1 MRSMKRFTAML
12 SGILIACSANEA
24 MACAVCQGNRDSQLV
39 KGAESGVLTL
49 VFVTYGLLI
58 GMAGICTMWALR
70 ARRLRIQELSQ
81 NDHAGGAAS

>member
-1 MRSMKRFTAML
+1 MKRFATML
-12 SGILIACSANEA
+12 CGILIACWANEA
-24 MACAVCQGNRDSQLV
+24 VACAVCQGNRDSQLV

-70 ARRLRIQELSQ
+70 ARRLRIQESSSQ
-81 NDHAGGAAS
+81 DDHRAGGTAS

>member
-1 MRSMKRFTAML
+1 MKRFAAML
-12 SGILIACSANEA
+12 SGILITCSADGA
-24 MACAVCQGNRDSQLV
+24 LACAVCQGNRDSQLV

-70 ARRLRIQELSQ
+70 ARRLRIQESSSD
-81 NDHAGGAAS
+81 DHHAEGASS

>member
-1 MRSMKRFTAML
+1 MKRFAAMIG
-12 SGILIACSANEA
+12 GILLACPAKESL
-24 MACAVCQGNRDSQLV
+24 ACAVCQGNRDSQLV

-70 ARRLRIQELSQ
+70 ARRLRVKESGQS
-81 NDHAGGAAS
+81 DHHAGGAS

>member
-1 MRSMKRFTAML
+1 MKRFAAML
-12 SGILIACSANEA
+12 CGILIACSANEA
-24 MACAVCQGNRDSQLV
+24 LACAVCQGNRDSQLV

-70 ARRLRIQELSQ
+70 ARRLRIQASDQ
-81 NDHAGGAAS
+81 NNGTGGSAAS

>member
-1 MRSMKRFTAML
+1 MKRIAAMIG
-12 SGILIACSANEA
+12 SILLACSTNKAL
-24 MACAVCQGNRDSQLV
+24 ACAVCQGNRDSQLV

-70 ARRLRIQELSQ
+70 ARRLRILESSQ
-81 NDHAGGAAS
+81 NDHRAGGAAS